1 MLGAQLLKFV
11 DTTLLP
17 LKGRMSGRVGCL
29 LYLDIYRLL
38 MANLVGPL
46 ECAITMF
53 SRDKENLEL
62 NNPTGQL
69 KLI

>member
-1 MLGAQLLKFV
+1 
-11 DTTLLP
+11 
-17 LKGRMSGRVGCL
+17 
-29 LYLDIYRLL
+29 

-62 NNPTGQL
+62 NNPKGQL
-69 KLI
+69 KLISRKQSVVECVRGPSTMEA